1 LLQAAID
8 ADVPVRPLVIAYVN
22 KDGTLSEALPYY
34 GKLTMKQSLKK
45 VLDSKD
51 VTAFVLPLEPID
63 PKGLSKSELTDLLQA
78 HMQEGLAELHSRVL
92 TKAAKV

>member
-1 LLQAAID
+1 M
-8 ADVPVRPLVIAYVN
+8 
-22 KDGTLSEALPYY
+22 KD
-34 GKLTMKQSLKK
+34 SLKR

-63 PKGLSKSELTDLLQA
+63 PKGLNKSQLTDLLQA

-92 TKAAKV
+92 TKAAKP